1 MAFKISNVV
10 NRGSVRW
17 IVLAVVLVGTIFG
30 ATAIA
35 AAELDGTET
44 EFYNETTPIDNSTTE
59 LELTI
64 NGTSGANVY
73 ANFYRVA
80 NDSNSTE
87 TLETEDLILSAPNN
101 ETSNTTYAVETNNTA
116 AYRVVVH
123 DNNESVPASD
133 VGNITVT
140 TINGGTG
147 GLSFSRTPRGFEATI
162 RRRST
167 TQRPTFSR
175 TPRGFKAKTQKA
187 LSLSVNF
194 QPNPSWV

>member
-1 MAFKISNVV
+1 MSFDISNVV

-17 IVLAVVLVGTIFG
+17 IVLAVFLVGTIFG

-44 EFYNETTPIDNSTTE
+44 EFYNETTAIDNSTTE

-87 TLETEDLILSAPNN
+87 TLESEGVILNSATGNETTASWPVQTN
-101 ETSNTTYAVETNNTA
+101 ETS

-123 DNNESVPASD
+123 DNGNGLSASE

-140 TINGGTG
+140 PLAGGGVGFGGDSGNGAIIGII
-147 GLSFSRTPRGFEATI
+147 AVV
-162 RRRST
+162 
-167 TQRPTFSR
+167 
-175 TPRGFKAKTQKA
+175 A
-187 LSLSVNF
+187 LALV
-194 QPNPSWV
+194 VRMRE

>member
-1 MAFKISNVV
+1 MSFDISNVV

-17 IVLAVVLVGTIFG
+17 IVVAVFLVGTIFG
-30 ATAIA
+30 ATGIA
-35 AAELDGTET
+35 AAQLDGTET

-123 DNNESVPASD
+123 NNESVPASD

-140 TINGGTG
+140 TINGGG
-147 GLSFSRTPRGFEATI
+147 GGGGAGGFLDGGN
-162 RRRST
+162 ST
-167 TQRPTFSR
+167 LL
-175 TPRGFKAKTQKA
+175 AA
-187 LSLSVNF
+187 LAAVAGGAVLFGGNS
-194 QPNPSWV
+194 

>member
-1 MAFKISNVV
+1 MSFKIPNVV

-44 EFYNETTPIDNSTTE
+44 EFYNETTAIDNSTTE
-59 LELTI
+59 LELAI

-87 TLETEDLILSAPNN
+87 TLESEGMILNSATGNETTASWPVQTN
-101 ETSNTTYAVETNNTA
+101 ETSS
-116 AYRVVVH
+116 YRVVVH
-123 DNNESVPASD
+123 DNGNGLITDD

-140 TINGGTG
+140 PLAGGGFGFG
-147 GLSFSRTPRGFEATI
+147 GDSGNAPIIGIIAVV
-162 RRRST
+162 
-167 TQRPTFSR
+167 
-175 TPRGFKAKTQKA
+175 A
-187 LSLSVNF
+187 LALVVRMR
-194 QPNPSWV
+194 Q

>member
-1 MAFKISNVV
+1 MSFDISNFV

-17 IVLAVVLVGTIFG
+17 IVLAVFLFGTIFG

-44 EFYNETTPIDNSTTE
+44 EFYNETTAIDNSTTE
-59 LELTI
+59 LELTV

-87 TLETEDLILSAPNN
+87 TLESEGMILSSPTGVEA
-101 ETSNTTYAVETNNTA
+101 NTTYPVQINDTA

-123 DNNESVPASD
+123 DNGDGLNASE
-133 VGNITVT
+133 VGEITVT
-140 TINGGTG
+140 PMAASGGFFG
-147 GLSFSRTPRGFEATI
+147 GGESSQ
-162 RRRST
+162 T
-167 TQRPTFSR
+167 TLFIIGVVVVGYVLIGRD
-175 TPRGFKAKTQKA
+175 
-187 LSLSVNF
+187 
-194 QPNPSWV
+194 